1 MKSLVCI
8 TDIKENLVYG
18 FSTET
23 PEVDL
28 REIGFTKANGNEWY
42 NGNGDTATVYA
53 REVKV

>member
-8 TDIKENLVYG
+8 VDIKGNLVYG

-42 NGNGDTATVYA
+42 NGNGDTATVHT
-53 REVKV
+53 REAL